1 LNTAGRSIGDVAQL
15 DDVGLAAWLG
25 LLRAHGVVAHRLD
38 VALQAR
44 HRLSL
49 VEHTVLNQLRAA
61 GGRMRMSYLAE
72 GALLS
77 PSGVSR
83 LVDRLGAAGLVE
95 RTAWRQDGRAIYAVI
110 TAGGRRRLD
119 EAEITY
125 GTELRESFLDHFSE
139 EEVRAL
145 REMLARLAPVPS
157 GS

>member
-1 LNTAGRSIGDVAQL
+1 LNTAGRSIDDVAQL

-38 VALQAR
+38 VALQER

-49 VEHTVLNQLRAA
+49 VEHTVLHQLRAA

-83 LVDRLGAAGLVE
+83 LVDRLGAAGLIE

-110 TAGGRRRLD
+110 TAAGRRRLD
-119 EAEITY
+119 DAEITY

-139 EEVRAL
+139 KEVRAL
-145 REMLARLAPVPS
+145 GEMLARLAPVPS